1 MQLPSGRTVGQCI
14 TVTGQMFQGPMRIP
28 DLKRKPMNDL
38 LEQPPKRLAAA
49 SPMEPP
55 AQLPP
60 LASAAPNLVP
70 YASTSA
76 PSVLQGETA
85 QALVA
90 TTPDPPCAR
99 ACTPAYGCRKP
110 NDAGRRLRLQLIAW
124 SIYGG
129 IQRASKT
136 EARPP
141 QTVRKDTAK
150 HCNGRRTIKVAFGA
164 IDTRPS
170 LTRAI

>member
-1 MQLPSGRTVGQCI
+1 MGQCL

-28 DLKRKPMNDL
+28 DLKRKPVNDL
-38 LEQPPKRLAAA
+38 QEQPPKRLSAA

-60 LASAAPNLVP
+60 LASAAQNLMP
-70 YASTSA
+70 YSSTPTIA
-76 PSVLQGETA
+76 GRQGETA

-90 TTPDPPCAR
+90 TTPYPPCAR
-99 ACTPAYGCRKP
+99 ACTPAYGRRKP
-110 NDAGRRLRLQLIAW
+110 NDAGRRLRLQLVAW
-124 SIYGG
+124 SIHGRT
-129 IQRASKT
+129 QRASKA
-136 EARPP
+136 EAWPP
-141 QTVRKDTAK
+141 QTVRNDTAK